1 MNTIKNNV
9 TLMGH
14 LGADPE
20 FKKLDSGKALLK
32 LRLATN
38 EVYKNKAGE
47 RTTTTHWHSCV
58 AWGKQ
63 AELMRDLLK
72 KGKEVIVQGKLNYRT
87 YTDKDGVEKKISEVI
102 VSEFSLTGKKG
113 DT

>member
-20 FKKLDSGKALLK
+20 YKKLDSGKALLK

-38 EVYKNKAGE
+38 EVYKNKEGE
-47 RTTTTHWHSCV
+47 RTSTTHWHNCV
-58 AWGKQ
+58 AWGRQ
-63 AELMRDLLK
+63 AEVMKDLLK
-72 KGKEVIVQGKLNYRT
+72 KGKEVIVQGKLQYRT
-87 YTDKDGVEKKISEVI
+87 YKDSNGVEKKISEI
-102 VSEFSLTGKKG
+102 VVQEFSLTGKKE
-113 DT
+113 DS